1 MKKWYKGIELLTDRL
16 VPFAVI
22 LLLFII
28 IIEFFFHSIA
38 DTYHTII
45 QTLDYTLLGIFILD
59 LIFKYQRIKKINR
72 FLRECW
78 LDIIAIFPFFLI
90 FRVFESFLIFT
101 ELPKEIRQ
109 FQLILH
115 EGTQISEQS
124 AKLIREAEEAGKISR
139 IKTIARMFSS
149 LERSPRIL
157 KAMAFYEQ
165 PVGEHHLHEV
175 KGKKEYTEVKKFA
188 EKEEKS
194 IKKGIE
200 KEVKVIEK
208 DITRIEKKLTK
219 KKKN

>member
-1 MKKWYKGIELLTDRL
+1 MKKWYKSIELLIDRI

-28 IIEFFFHSIA
+28 IIEFFFYEIA
-38 DTYHTII
+38 DNYHTII
-45 QTLDYTLLGIFILD
+45 NILDYSILSIFILD
-59 LIFKYQRIKKINR
+59 LIFKYLRIRKIER

-78 LDIIAIFPFFLI
+78 LDIIAVFPFFLI

-124 AKLIREAEEAGKISR
+124 AKIIREAEEAGKISR
-139 IKTIARMFSS
+139 VKAIVRMFRG
-149 LERSPRIL
+149 LENSPRIL

-175 KGKKEYTEVKKFA
+175 EGKKEYTKVKKFA

-194 IKKGIE
+194 IKKEIE

-208 DITRIEKKLTK
+208 DINKVEKKFK
-219 KKKN
+219 KKKS